1 MKTLTKLSAAMLT
14 SATLAAS
21 TLLIACG
28 SDSDSSSDAPAV
40 SQSGQVKNLIL
51 MIGDG
56 MGAQQVGLLEEY
68 ARRSPANA
76 AQVGQVTGL
85 QRLAEGGALGLS
97 MTAPMGANAGLVV
110 DSACSATQL
119 ATGQG
124 SISEAV
130 GLDDQGNKVET
141 ILEKAQKMG
150 KATGLITDTRLTH
163 ATPAGFASHRP
174 HRSMENEIAED
185 LLDAGVDVLLGG
197 GSRHWAPKVDDF
209 DALAA
214 ELNAPTHV
222 IKKSKRSADDERNL
236 FAEAKNAGYAL
247 AFDREQMNAVT
258 SGKLL
263 GLFDDSAM
271 NDGIE
276 YTQCKKAGSADAGSK
291 CADEPSLKEMT
302 KKALDILSQD
312 PDGFFLMV
320 EGGQIDWA
328 GHINDTGWLLHEM
341 LKFDEAV
348 QAVYEWAAE
357 RDDTLVVVTADHET
371 GGFGMAYHKHDI
383 PEAKTLPGDGMVN
396 GDGSARDYQPQY
408 NFGALATLDKIY
420 AQERSFY
427 DILSAVNGDW
437 DFSNTQAT
445 DWVAAVNASLHQDFH
460 IDAESG
466 ERIAARYEVPAEDV
480 HPEHKYLSATNIPK
494 FNDFSDF
501 YVYADEDTGALIA
514 REIAPKQSVT
524 WGNGTH
530 TAAPVPV
537 YAFGPEAITKQ
548 FSTMQ
553 HHTDVGQKMIK
564 ALIGE

>member
-1 MKTLTKLSAAMLT
+1 MKALTKLSAAVV
-14 SATLAAS
+14 AS
-21 TLLIACG
+21 TLLVACG
-28 SDSDSSSDAPAV
+28 SDSDSNSDDN
-40 SQSGQVKNLIL
+40 SNNQGQVKNLIL

-76 AQVGQVTGL
+76 ARINKTTGL
-85 QRLAEGGALGLS
+85 QNLAENGSLGLS
-97 MTAPMGANAGLVV
+97 MTAPMGANAGLIV

-119 ATGQG
+119 ATGKG

-130 GLDDQGNKVET
+130 GLDDKGNKVET

-185 LLDAGVDVLLGG
+185 LLAAGVDVLLGG

-209 DALAA
+209 AVLAE
-214 ELNAPTHV
+214 ELNAPSHV
-222 IKKSKRSADDERNL
+222 IKKSKRSADDARNL
-236 FAEAKNAGYAL
+236 FAEAKTAGYQL
-247 AFDREQMNAVT
+247 AFDKAQMAAVND
-258 SGKLL
+258 GKLL

-276 YTQCKKAGSADAGSK
+276 YTACKNNASPESGSK
-291 CADEPSLKEMT
+291 CADEPSLVDMT
-302 KKALDILSQD
+302 KKALDILSKD
-312 PDGFFLMV
+312 PDGFFLMI

-328 GHINDTGWLLHEM
+328 GHVNDTGWLLHEM

-371 GGFGMAYHKHDI
+371 GGFGFAYHKHDI
-383 PEAKTLPGDGMVN
+383 PQAKTLQGDGMVEA
-396 GDGSARDYQPQY
+396 DGSPRDYQPQY

-427 DILSAVNGDW
+427 DILSAVDGDW
-437 DFSNTQAT
+437 DFSNSSAAA
-445 DWVAAVNASLHQDFH
+445 WVEEVNKSLHADFH
-460 IDAESG
+460 IDDASG
-466 ERIAARYEVPAEDV
+466 EKIAARYDVPAEDV
-480 HPEHKYLSATNIPK
+480 HPDHKYLSATNIPK

-514 REIAPKQSVT
+514 REVAEKQSVT

-553 HHTDVGQKMIK
+553 HHTDLGQKMMS
-564 ALIGE
+564 ALIVE